1 MLDAGVAEPR
11 QTEIVERI
19 KSLVEQGGGSW
30 QSHVPWGKRR
40 LAYEIAHKDEGIYH
54 LLTFDAEPAT
64 VEEIGCVLR
73 IDDDVMRH
81 MAVRRIEGS
90 STAAPPVIA
99 PEPVA
104 APAEERRPAPAP
116 APAAEAPAAQAPA
129 AAPPGGAPAP
139 EPPAAGA
146 PAAEAVVEAAAA
158 PASDADTS
166 TADVSDPASESV
178 QAAE

>member
-1 MLDAGVAEPR
+1 LVAYEILLMLDAGVAEPR

-19 KSLVEQGGGSW
+19 KSLVDQGGGSW

-64 VEEIGCVLR
+64 VEEIGRVLR

-104 APAEERRPAPAP
+104 APAEEAPAP
-116 APAAEAPAAQAPA
+116 VAASAPA
-129 AAPPGGAPAP
+129 AAAPA
-139 EPPAAGA
+139 A
-146 PAAEAVVEAAAA
+146 PAAEAVVEDAAA
-158 PASDADTS
+158 PAPDADT
-166 TADVSDPASESV
+166 AVEGASDPAPESV

>member
-1 MLDAGVAEPR
+1 LVAYEILLMLDAGVAEPR

-19 KSLVEQGGGSW
+19 KSLVDQGGGSW

-64 VEEIGCVLR
+64 VEEIGRVLR

-104 APAEERRPAPAP
+104 APAEEAPAPVAAP
-116 APAAEAPAAQAPA
+116 APAAAAPAS
-129 AAPPGGAPAP
+129 
-139 EPPAAGA
+139 
-146 PAAEAVVEAAAA
+146 PAAEAVVEDAAA
-158 PASDADTS
+158 PAPDADT
-166 TADVSDPASESV
+166 AVEGASDPAPESV

>member
-19 KSLVEQGGGSW
+19 KSLVDTGGGSW

-64 VEEIGCVLR
+64 VEEIGRVLR

-104 APAEERRPAPAP
+104 APAEERAPAP
-116 APAAEAPAAQAPA
+116 P
-129 AAPPGGAPAP
+129 PPGGARPARS
-139 EPPAAGA
+139 PPGA
-146 PAAEAVVEAAAA
+146 PRRPGRGRGARLSGRRGRRRGSRCTGVRRG
-158 PASDADTS
+158 
-166 TADVSDPASESV
+166 
-178 QAAE
+178 

>member
-1 MLDAGVAEPR
+1 LVAYEILLMLDAGVAEPR

-19 KSLVEQGGGSW
+19 KSLVDQGGGSW

-64 VEEIGCVLR
+64 VEEIGRVLR

-104 APAEERRPAPAP
+104 APAEEAPAP
-116 APAAEAPAAQAPA
+116 VA
-129 AAPPGGAPAP
+129 APAP
-139 EPPAAGA
+139 
-146 PAAEAVVEAAAA
+146 AAAA
-158 PASDADTS
+158 PASPAVEDAAAPAPDADT
-166 TADVSDPASESV
+166 AVEGASDPAPESV

>member
-19 KSLVEQGGGSW
+19 KSLVDQGGGSW

-64 VEEIGCVLR
+64 VEEIGRVLR

-104 APAEERRPAPAP
+104 APAEEAPAPVAAP
-116 APAAEAPAAQAPA
+116 APAAAAPA
-129 AAPPGGAPAP
+129 
-139 EPPAAGA
+139 A
-146 PAAEAVVEAAAA
+146 PAAEAVVEDAAA
-158 PASDADTS
+158 PAPDADT
-166 TADVSDPASESV
+166 AVEGASDPAPESV

>member
-1 MLDAGVAEPR
+1 LVAYEILLMLDAGVAEPR

-54 LLTFDAEPAT
+54 LLTFDAEPTT
-64 VEEIGCVLR
+64 VEEIGRVLR

-104 APAEERRPAPAP
+104 AHAEPLRPAPP
-116 APAAEAPAAQAPA
+116 APVAEAPAAAAPA
-129 AAPPGGAPAP
+129 
-139 EPPAAGA
+139 A

-158 PASDADTS
+158 PASDADT
-166 TADVSDPASESV
+166 TPEAASDSASESV

>member
-1 MLDAGVAEPR
+1 LVAYEILLMLDAGVAEPR

-19 KSLVEQGGGSW
+19 KSLVDQGGGSW

-64 VEEIGCVLR
+64 VEEIGRVLR

-104 APAEERRPAPAP
+104 APAEEAPAPVAAP
-116 APAAEAPAAQAPA
+116 APAAAAPA
-129 AAPPGGAPAP
+129 
-139 EPPAAGA
+139 A
-146 PAAEAVVEAAAA
+146 PAAEAVVEDAAA
-158 PASDADTS
+158 PAPDADT
-166 TADVSDPASESV
+166 AVEVASDPAPESV

>member
-1 MLDAGVAEPR
+1 LVAYEILLMLDAGVAEPR

-19 KSLVEQGGGSW
+19 KSLVDQGGGSW

-64 VEEIGCVLR
+64 VEEIGRVLR

-104 APAEERRPAPAP
+104 APAEEAPAPVAAP
-116 APAAEAPAAQAPA
+116 APAAAAPA
-129 AAPPGGAPAP
+129 
-139 EPPAAGA
+139 A
-146 PAAEAVVEAAAA
+146 PAAEAVVEDAAA
-158 PASDADTS
+158 PAPDADT
-166 TADVSDPASESV
+166 AVEGASDPAPESV

>member
-40 LAYEIAHKDEGIYH
+40 LAYEIAHKDEGIFH

-64 VEEIGCVLR
+64 VEEIGRVLR

-90 STAAPPVIA
+90 STAAPPVLTPEPA
-99 PEPVA
+99 AAEPEPEPV
-104 APAEERRPAPAP
+104 
-116 APAAEAPAAQAPA
+116 
-129 AAPPGGAPAP
+129 
-139 EPPAAGA
+139 
-146 PAAEAVVEAAAA
+146 VAAA
-158 PASDADTS
+158 PAA
-166 TADVSDPASESV
+166 PASAEPAAVADEAPNEAPEEAVGEVEDAVAEVEPSTES
-178 QAAE
+178 